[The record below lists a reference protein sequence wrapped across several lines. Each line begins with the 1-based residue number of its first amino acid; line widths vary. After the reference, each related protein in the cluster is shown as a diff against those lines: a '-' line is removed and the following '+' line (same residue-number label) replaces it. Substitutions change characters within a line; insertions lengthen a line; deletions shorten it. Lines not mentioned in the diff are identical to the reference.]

1 MNKQAKDPGLGQRFD
16 QSFSRSINKDGSFNV
31 KRVGFGY
38 SFKNTYQTLI
48 KISWNKF
55 LCLIL
60 VFILSLNLFFTL
72 IYFLIG
78 IDQISGLNGLD
89 GLSEFLQVYYFSFQ
103 TFTTV
108 GMDLSLLQEI

>member
-31 KRVGFGY
+31 KRIGFGY

-48 KISWNKF
+48 KISWIEF

-60 VFILSLNLFFTL
+60 LFIMSLNLLFTL
-72 IYFLIG
+72 VYILIG
-78 IDQISGLNGLD
+78 IDQISGLSGLNGW
-89 GLSEFLQVYYFSFQ
+89 S
-103 TFTTV
+103 
-108 GMDLSLLQEI
+108 